1 MNSLLK
7 GNNEESNDTKRNS
20 HLFCSGTNIEIKV
33 LINTKSGNMPNSTYR
48 DHADMRIKEIHER
61 QLDINIRKRVKELM
75 EEYSEQKHI
84 I

>member
-7 GNNEESNDTKRNS
+7 GNNGENNDTKRNS
-20 HLFCSGTNIEIKV
+20 HLFCPGTNIEIKD
-33 LINTKSGNMPNSTYR
+33 LIGNYHNLV

-75 EEYSEQKHI
+75 KEYSEEKHAI
-84 I
+84 